1 MTDPRPADAGNMTD
15 LKRRLK
21 EMVLRAC
28 HVPDVGVDE
37 IPDDD
42 PLIGGSGPLLLDS
55 LDALEIAV
63 ALHRDFGVEL
73 DDVTAA
79 SALRSIQSLAEF
91 VIRKTGE
98 RGSAGEPPPS

>member
-1 MTDPRPADAGNMTD
+1 MTNPRLAETSDVTA
-15 LKRRLK
+15 LKRQLK

-28 HVPDVGVDE
+28 HVQEVSVDE

-42 PLIGGSGPLLLDS
+42 ALINGPGPLLLDS

-79 SALRSIQSLAEF
+79 SALRSIQSLADF
-91 VIRKTGE
+91 VIQRTAEEGP
-98 RGSAGEPPPS
+98 AGEAQPP